1 MRRTHDR
8 SFRQLLTAGAFVVLS
23 GSLVGCFTTA
33 ADFQNDAEDFIEQN
47 DELRAAL
54 FPDSDAALT
63 TATCAEP
70 PNQDEGTTFPC
81 TATDTT
87 GATWEFEIVI
97 TGSSEYEVNVAR
109 RPVES

>member
-1 MRRTHDR
+1 M
-8 SFRQLLTAGAFVVLS
+8 VLS